1 MPIRVKCACGK
12 QFGAAEK
19 YAGKKVKCPA
29 CSQPVVIPV
38 PNTLASAKVPSD
50 GNAKASTPV
59 KIAVKCAC
67 GQVVSA
73 KASLAGKT
81 VKCPGCKKPLKLPPA
96 QRKSPPGVP
105 STPAKLPDTPSR
117 STADASSSSVEELF
131 DEMGIRPNPGAS
143 DRGAAAARR
152 CPECKAGM
160 AAEAIICIQCG
171 YNERLGRKMATVR
184 SRTQEDRK
192 KKEAK

>member
-1 MPIRVKCACGK
+1 MPIRVKCSCGK

-19 YAGKKVKCPA
+19 YAGRKVKCPA
-29 CSQPVVIPV
+29 CSQPVVIPEA
-38 PNTLASAKVPSD
+38 NTQASTKVPSTGD
-50 GNAKASTPV
+50 APASAPAKM
-59 KIAVKCAC
+59 AVKCAC

-81 VKCPGCKKPLKLPPA
+81 VKCPGCKKPLKIPLG
-96 QRKSPPGVP
+96 QKKSRDTVRT
-105 STPAKLPDTPSR
+105 TPANLPDTQSGSTPSG
-117 STADASSSSVEELF
+117 SSSSMEDLF
-131 DEMGIRPNPGAS
+131 DEMGIRPSPGAHES
-143 DRGAAAARR
+143 GAESSRR

-160 AAEAIICIQCG
+160 AAEAIVCIKCG

-192 KKEAK
+192 KKAAK